1 MELTLKELNDL
12 YYILSRVKY
21 KRVEGDTEIAKLIGE
36 HEIDTLINKI
46 GNEIDITDYEEQN
59 K

>member
-1 MELTLKELNDL
+1 MKLTLKQLNDL

-21 KRVEGDTEIAKLIGE
+21 KRTEGDTEIAQLIST
-36 HEIDTLINKI
+36 HEIDTLINEI
-46 GNEIDITDYEEQN
+46 GNEIDIKDYEEQS

>member
-1 MELTLKELNDL
+1 MQLTLKQLNDL
-12 YYILSRVKY
+12 YYVLSRVKY
-21 KRVEGDTEIAKLIGE
+21 HRVEGDTEIAKLISE
-36 HEIDTLINKI
+36 HEIDILINKI

>member
-21 KRVEGDTEIAKLIGE
+21 KRAEGDTEIAKLIKE
-36 HEIDTLINKI
+36 HEIDILINKI